1 MKISFSPPYIDN
13 DIKEEVNKVMD
24 SGWITTGAKVKE
36 LEDAVAGYCGVEK
49 ALAVNSAT
57 SALMLVL
64 HWLGVKPGDEV
75 IVPAYTYCA
84 TALAVMHAGATP
96 VMVDV
101 RDDFNIDPALI
112 KKAITQKT
120 KAIISVDIA
129 GWPCDYNAIYNI
141 INEASVVSMFIPG
154 SSVQQ
159 QLGRIMLIADAA
171 HSFGAKY
178 KNKPAG
184 QLADM
189 TVFSF
194 HAVKNITTAEGGII
208 CLQMPLP
215 FDNNSIYATLRL
227 WSLNGQT
234 KDAFAKT
241 MGNSWRYDIVYPGF
255 KINMPDV
262 LAAIGLGQIKK
273 YAELLMKRKEVVEYY
288 TATLKN
294 HKWAIIP
301 PYDNG
306 ISASSYHIFALRIK
320 DITEEQRDEIINA
333 IMQMGVSVNVHFV
346 PLPMLTVFKQR
357 GYSIDSYPQSYKLY
371 SGEVS
376 LPVYPQLT
384 IPQLDFIIKTVI
396 ESVKKVC
403 FNE

>member
-184 QLADM
+184 QLADI

-215 FDNNSIYATLRL
+215 FDNNSIYATLR
-227 WSLNGQT
+227 
-234 KDAFAKT
+234 
-241 MGNSWRYDIVYPGF
+241 Y
-255 KINMPDV
+255 
-262 LAAIGLGQIKK
+262 
-273 YAELLMKRKEVVEYY
+273 
-288 TATLKN
+288 
-294 HKWAIIP
+294 
-301 PYDNG
+301 
-306 ISASSYHIFALRIK
+306 
-320 DITEEQRDEIINA
+320 
-333 IMQMGVSVNVHFV
+333 GV
-346 PLPMLTVFKQR
+346 
-357 GYSIDSYPQSYKLY
+357 
-371 SGEVS
+371 
-376 LPVYPQLT
+376 
-384 IPQLDFIIKTVI
+384 
-396 ESVKKVC
+396 
-403 FNE
+403 

>member
-1 MKISFSPPYIDN
+1 MKIPFSPPYID
-13 DIKEEVNKVMD
+13 DDVKEEVNKVMD
-24 SGWITTGAKVKE
+24 SGWITTGSKVKE
-36 LEDAVAGYCGVEK
+36 LENAVAAYCQVEK

-64 HWLGVKPGDEV
+64 HWLGVKAGDEV

-84 TALAVMHAGATP
+84 TALAVMHTGATP

-101 RDDFNIDPALI
+101 KDDFNIDPGLI
-112 KKAITQKT
+112 KNAITEKT
-120 KAIISVDIA
+120 KAIIPVDIA
-129 GWPCDYNAIYNI
+129 GWPCDYDSIYSVITEPAI
-141 INEASVVSMFIPG
+141 VSAFKPS

-159 QLGRIMLIADAA
+159 QLGRIMVIADAA

-178 KNKPAG
+178 KNKPSG
-184 QLADM
+184 QLADI

-208 CLQMPLP
+208 CLRMPLP
-215 FDNNSIYATLRL
+215 FDNNSIYTTLRL

-234 KDAFAKT
+234 KDAFTKT
-241 MGNSWRYDIVYPGF
+241 MGNSWKYDIVYPGF

-273 YAELLMKRKEVVEYY
+273 YAALLSRRKEIVAYY
-288 TATLKN
+288 TSTLKK

-301 PYDNG
+301 PYDNTV
-306 ISASSYHIFALRIK
+306 STSSFHIFALRIK

-333 IMQMGVSVNVHFV
+333 IMQAEVSVNVHFV
-346 PLPMLTVFKQR
+346 PLPMLTVFKQK
-357 GYSIDSYPQSYKLY
+357 GYSIDLYPQSYKLY
-371 SGEVS
+371 SGEIS